1 MARRLVVAT
10 LIGLVGL
17 GLLAFA
23 ELPMWATGRPFH
35 SMPVR
40 ATIVDNAIEQFGNG
54 PTAMR
59 MCTLH
64 WRYVVDGRPYEARY
78 VAQDRVRLWPS
89 NLQVGDLRVGGT
101 MDVWIDPQRPDSAV
115 LHEDRLLGNDPGM
128 VLLGVA
134 LVAGSVIAGIAALA
148 RRRR

>member
-1 MARRLVVAT
+1 MVRRLIVAA

-23 ELPMWATGRPFH
+23 ELPAWATGRPFH
-35 SMPVR
+35 SVPVR
-40 ATIVDNAIEQFGNG
+40 ATIVDNAIEQFGHG

-59 MCTLH
+59 LCTLH
-64 WRYVVDGRPYEARY
+64 WRYVVDGQPYDARY
-78 VAQDRVRLWPS
+78 VAQDRVRLWPGD
-89 NLQVGDLRVGGT
+89 LQVGDLRAGGT
-101 MDVWIDPQRPDSAV
+101 MDVWIDPQHPDAGA

-128 VLLGVA
+128 VLFGAA
-134 LVAGSVIAGIAALA
+134 LVAASVIMGIAALA